1 MVRWIKKIILP
12 IISGGLLVLSFPKP
26 GISILAWIA
35 LIPLLFDITKRDST
49 KKETFIKG
57 FFFGVVYFFGTLY
70 WIYHSVYFYGGLS
83 LIPSIIAVLLL
94 AAYLSLYTG
103 LFAYLISLIHNK
115 TLYPM
120 ILIAP
125 AIWVSL
131 EYIRTYLFTGFPW
144 SSIGYSQY
152 KFLSLIQIADITGI
166 YGVSFLIVAFNA
178 AFLDIILLKKRLSEI
193 PFYPLA
199 PQLAGFLLLIMAF
212 IATFSYGYWRLS
224 QQHGNMAKI
233 SIIQGNIPQDKKW
246 EPAFQHEVMDIYKE
260 LTRKVVNTDSPQLVV
275 WPETAIPFLFSEP
288 LEHPKSPAELFG
300 TPSASSP
307 IRTEQQNI
315 NEIMS
320 KDLIEFVRE
329 IDTYLLFGSIRKEAE
344 DRQEFFTN
352 SAFLLNKDGKVTY
365 IYDKIHLVPFGE
377 YVPLRNILFFI
388 DKITVG
394 IGDYRPGKDTR
405 RAISPFGNFS
415 TLICYEI
422 IFPGLVRESLREG
435 GDFIINITNDAW
447 FGNTSGPYQHFS
459 MAVFRA
465 IENRKPV
472 IRAANTGISGFIDS
486 YGRIQAATPLFE
498 RMAVSMNMRLD
509 NRRTFYTRFGDLFVY
524 FCLVI
529 SIITLSRTIKF
540 A

>member
-1 MVRWIKKIILP
+1 MVRGLKKIILP
-12 IISGGLLVLSFPKP
+12 VISGALLVLSFPQP

-35 LIPLLFDITKRDST
+35 LIPLLFEITKRDLT

-57 FFFGVVYFFGTLY
+57 FSFGMVYFFGTLY
-70 WIYHSVYFYGGLS
+70 WIYHSVHFYGGLS
-83 LIPSIIAVLLL
+83 LIPSIMVVLLL
-94 AAYLSLYTG
+94 AAYLSIYTG
-103 LFAYLISLIHNK
+103 LFTYLISLIHRK

-166 YGVSFLIVAFNA
+166 YGISFLIVAFNA

-199 PQLAGFLLLIMAF
+199 PQVTGFLLLIMAF

-224 QQHGNMAKI
+224 QQQGNMVKI

-246 EPAFQHEVMDIYKE
+246 EPAFQQEVMNIYKE

-288 LEHPKSPAELFG
+288 AVS
-300 TPSASSP
+300 SSP
-307 IRTEQQNI
+307 PGIEQQNI

-320 KDLIEFVRE
+320 KDLIEFVRA
-329 IDTYLLFGSIRKEAE
+329 INTYLLFGSIRKETE

-377 YVPLRNILFFI
+377 YVPLRSILFFI

-394 IGDYRPGKDTR
+394 IGDYRPGRDTK

-435 GDFIINITNDAW
+435 GDFIVNITNDAW

-486 YGRIQAATPLFE
+486 NGRIQVATPLFK
-498 RMAVSMNMRLD
+498 RMAISMNIRLD

-524 FCLVI
+524 FCLVV
-529 SIITLSRTIKF
+529 SIITLSRTFKF